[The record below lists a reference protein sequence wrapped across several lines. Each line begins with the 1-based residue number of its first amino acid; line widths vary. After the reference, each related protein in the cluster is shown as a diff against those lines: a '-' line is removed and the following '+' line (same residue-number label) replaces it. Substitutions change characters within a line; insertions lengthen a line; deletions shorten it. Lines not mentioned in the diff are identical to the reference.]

1 MRTTTGPYY
10 FNRRRS
16 PSICKANI
24 QLLNM
29 IKLASV
35 VYSLHI
41 LLQGAYSFH
50 PSSLPTRT
58 KISRKVLGRQNY
70 RKDSDV
76 APTSPSVDLMPSNLL
91 NQTVNHQQP
100 AIEDESHSLRVLR
113 TELGVKW
120 LQGNLNYNDRITP
133 LPFVILE
140 RVLDT
145 AEDAF
150 LHLRRLPYDWGWRQ
164 EDPASKNRR
173 KTVVVLG
180 CGWAA
185 HAFLKVVDTEKF
197 RVIVVSPTNHF
208 VFTPM
213 LAGAAVGT
221 VVSFVLN
228 IKSLL

>member
-1 MRTTTGPYY
+1 
-10 FNRRRS
+10 
-16 PSICKANI
+16 
-24 QLLNM
+24 M
-29 IKLASV
+29 IESKNYRLSQLASIIIAV
-35 VYSLHI
+35 KYLVSGV
-41 LLQGAYSFH
+41 GAYSIRRFSLTM
-50 PSSLPTRT
+50 PTRVSPLPT
-58 KISRKVLGRQNY
+58 LGRLHY

-76 APTSPSVDLMPSNLL
+76 APTASPGNLL
-91 NQTVNHQQP
+91 SANFLNHTVRPHQTL
-100 AIEDESHSLRVLR
+100 IENETQSLRLLS

-120 LQGNLNYNDRITP
+120 LQGNLEDCDRVTP

-150 LHLRRLPYDWGWRQ
+150 LHLRRLPYDWGWRK
-164 EDPASKNRR
+164 EDASSKSRK

-180 CGWAA
+180 SGWGA
-185 HAFLKVVDTEKF
+185 HAFLKVADTEKI

-221 VVSFVLN
+221 VVSFPSNESHNCISSCVIN
-228 IKSLL
+228 A